1 MHVGVDEYEQRLWV
15 GDASKTTCQ
24 PQLENIQIKLH
35 LHSMVGRMNVC
46 FVSPVIKADGQNAL
60 RTGGEAPVPQST
72 MHYGVLCHDLN
83 G

>member
-1 MHVGVDEYEQRLWV
+1 MGVDEYEQRLWV

-60 RTGGEAPVPQST
+60 RTGAEAPVPQFNT
-72 MHYGVLCHDLN
+72 LWGTLP
-83 G
+83 